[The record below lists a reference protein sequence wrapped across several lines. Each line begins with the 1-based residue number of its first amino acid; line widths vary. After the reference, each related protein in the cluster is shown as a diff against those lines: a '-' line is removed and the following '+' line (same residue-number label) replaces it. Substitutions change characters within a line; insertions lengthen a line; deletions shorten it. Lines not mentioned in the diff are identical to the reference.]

1 MIRGKVAD
9 GDTRFEARLLL
20 QAEGQRNQW
29 LRMRRTQSELWMP
42 IRLRCCWSA
51 PRALS
56 TIKTSAV
63 TQPPEMN
70 RTIEQ
75 LQRKTYD
82 ELRDAHVGDYQT
94 LFQRVTI
101 DLGTSEAVNQP
112 TDQRIK
118 AFQRQKDPQL
128 AALFFQFGRYLLIA
142 SSRPGGQPANLQGLW
157 NESQDP
163 PWDSKYTININT
175 EMNYWPAEL
184 TNLSECHEPLFAA
197 LKDLSQ
203 SGARVADAHYG
214 ARGWVVHHNFDL
226 WRGAA
231 PINNSNHGIWPTG
244 GAWLCE
250 HLWYRYAFTGDEE
263 FLRDTAYPLMKG
275 AALFFVDYLIED
287 PREVSAAS
295 RAARA

>member
-1 MIRGKVAD
+1 MRSI
-9 GDTRFEARLLL
+9 
-20 QAEGQRNQW
+20 N
-29 LRMRRTQSELWMP
+29 RRTSESRHFSGRKILNS
-42 IRLRCCWSA
+42 LR
-51 PRALS
+51 
-56 TIKTSAV
+56 
-63 TQPPEMN
+63 
-70 RTIEQ
+70 
-75 LQRKTYD
+75 
-82 ELRDAHVGDYQT
+82 
-94 LFQRVTI
+94 
-101 DLGTSEAVNQP
+101 
-112 TDQRIK
+112 
-118 AFQRQKDPQL
+118 
-128 AALFFQFGRYLLIA
+128 LFFQFGRYLLIA

-203 SGARVADAHYG
+203 SGARVAEAHYG

-287 PREVSAAS
+287 PRSK
-295 RAARA
+295 ARSQEQGAGECRRLLAPRSSLPAHQRSQQQS